1 MSEAVLEFVHRS
13 IAPILFAAA
22 LMLALDGLGSQN
34 EFLRTAKKATMS
46 DVVFEQDSFYS
57 ENSEIVDASVVKS
70 SVIMNPVCKITIKTG
85 TTTVAYTCMS
95 NGSYVVVTDSL
106 NQAPGV
112 NSKHQELVNSSAELS
127 LSWIIGEYKQK
138 EVYDDAGQLNEVIY
152 ERND

>member
-1 MSEAVLEFVHRS
+1 MSEAVLEFVYRS

-46 DVVFEQDSFYS
+46 DIVFEQDSFYS

-85 TTTVAYTCMS
+85 DYTCMS